1 MIICLVQRKRG
12 IKLSKSIM
20 VDDTEHCIFCFSSNI
35 EIHHCLFGTSDRA
48 KAEKYGL
55 TVPLCNKHHTGS
67 SDCPHRNRIID
78 LALKCWAQT
87 VFENKIGDRDTFRKT
102 FKRSY
107 L

>member
-1 MIICLVQRKRG
+1 MLKN
-12 IKLSKSIM
+12 SIM
-20 VDDTEHCIFCFSSNI
+20 VDDKEHCIFCFSPYV
-35 EIHHCLFGTSDRA
+35 EEHHIFFGTSDRPI
-48 KAEKYGL
+48 AEKYGL

-67 SDCPHRNRIID
+67 ADSPHKNRIID

-87 VFENKIGDRDTFRKT
+87 VYEQRIGDRDSFRRE

>member
-1 MIICLVQRKRG
+1 
-12 IKLSKSIM
+12 M
-20 VDDTEHCIFCFSSNI
+20 VDDAEHCIFCGSPYI
-35 EIHHCLFGTSDRA
+35 EEHHIFFGPDRPIA
-48 KAEKYGL
+48 DKYHL

-67 SDCPHRNRIID
+67 ADCPHKNRIID

-87 VFENKIGDRDTFRKT
+87 VYETKISDREKFMRE